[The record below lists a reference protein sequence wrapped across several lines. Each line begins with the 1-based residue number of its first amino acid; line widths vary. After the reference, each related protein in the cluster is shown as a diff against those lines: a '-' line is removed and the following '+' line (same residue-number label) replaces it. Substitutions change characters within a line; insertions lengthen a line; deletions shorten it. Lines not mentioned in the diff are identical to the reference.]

1 MSAEAD
7 SIEIRLYKRADN
19 LKTARMSIFDPAWQ
33 YISNYLWPDVSDI
46 NTEKTEGTEDWFQR
60 IYETTGVSATRTC
73 SVGVRNWVTPATEP
87 WLDIVPP
94 YNLPKAAAAPMNA
107 RLARL
112 QQPNAPNVDANG
124 MDEATRWCH
133 ETATINL
140 QDLQASNFY
149 SVVQTFNRMA
159 CTFGTALM
167 FLEKGKTQLFK
178 FEQFKVGT
186 FCIAENDQKI
196 VDTVMRWFKRTT
208 RQIVQAYCQKGS
220 DGKYDLSGLPEKI
233 RKAYEGGKFDQQW
246 SMIHHCMPME
256 DFKAMGGTVENDMAA
271 EMAFASVYQLEEGKK
286 IVQTGG
292 YEEMPYFC
300 VRWDRWGTE
309 NQPWGCSPGF
319 ESLPEARQL
328 NFVTQFKDAKVE
340 IDAYPR
346 FLVPDNLTGELQ
358 LAAGGDTP
366 VKADDLA
373 RGAKPQEWL
382 TQGSNESIKEMTD
395 EKKAMV
401 NKFFFVDIF
410 TALSQLG
417 DKITESTLGAIS
429 LLVGEKLDQFT
440 GTFDQYRTELINPL
454 VMRMIGIAWREGKL
468 KEPPASM
475 MVQPGN
481 DPKAKPQLAVPRINI
496 KSRVT
501 LALNEVRNAGMQ
513 KTLETIE
520 PLLQNPATSSV
531 IDNFDIDEYVR
542 IMARNNGVPEAAL
555 RKLKDMQALRT
566 QRKQM
571 MEKQN
576 ALHNAQIAADAA
588 GKLGRAPQALQQ
600 KLGEQMGGGGPPQQ
614 AAA

>member
-1 MSAEAD
+1 MTVEPD
-7 SIEIRLYKRADN
+7 SIEVRLFKRADN
-19 LKTARMSIFDPAWQ
+19 LKTERNARFDPSWQ

-87 WLDIVPP
+87 WLDIMPP
-94 YNLPKAAAAPMNA
+94 YNLPKAAEAPMNG

-112 QQPNAPNVDANG
+112 QNPNAPSVDANG
-124 MDEATRWCH
+124 MDDATRWCH
-133 ETATINL
+133 ETGMVGL
-140 QDLQASNFY
+140 QELQASNFY

-167 FLEKGKTQLFK
+167 FCEKGKTQLYK

-208 RQIVQAYCQKGS
+208 RQIVQAYCKKGS
-220 DGKYDLSGLPEKI
+220 DGKYDTSNLPEKI
-233 RKAYEGGKFDQQW
+233 RKAWDSGKYDQQW
-246 SMIHHCMPME
+246 ELIHHCMPME
-256 DFKAMGGTVENDMAA
+256 DYKAMGGTVENDGMASQ
-271 EMAFASVYQLEEGKK
+271 MAFASIYQLTEGKK

-309 NQPWGCSPGF
+309 NQVWGCSPGF

-382 TQGSNESIKEMTD
+382 TQGSNESIKEMTE

-429 LLVGEKLDQFT
+429 LLIGEKLDQFT

-468 KEPPASM
+468 KEPPTSM

-501 LALNEVRNAGMQ
+501 LALNEVRNNGMM
-513 KTLETIE
+513 KTLEAIE
-520 PLLQNPATSSV
+520 PLLGNPATASV
-531 IDNFDIDEYVR
+531 IDNFDLDEYVR
-542 IMARNNGVPEAAL
+542 ILARNNAVPEAAL
-555 RKLKDMQALRT
+555 RKLKDMMALRT
-566 QRKQM
+566 QRQQM
-571 MEKQN
+571 MERQN
-576 ALHNAQIAADAA
+576 KLHEAEIASKAA
-588 GKLGRAPQALQQ
+588 GNLGKAPPKLVDGISQGLQ
-600 KLGEQMGGGGPPQQ
+600 GGQPQQ
-614 AAA
+614 AA